1 MKQFDMG
8 IGKIDFNVFTKY
20 LVGDLIDFLNINGN
34 VMKDS
39 LLHFKTYRY

>member
-20 LVGDLIDFLNINGN
+20 LVGCQIDFLNINGT
-34 VMKDS
+34 VMKDTFI
-39 LLHFKTYRY
+39 L

>member
-20 LVGDLIDFLNINGN
+20 LVGYLIDFLNCHERFFI
-34 VMKDS
+34 
-39 LLHFKTYRY
+39 

>member
-20 LVGDLIDFLNINGN
+20 LVGCQIDFLNMNGT
-34 VMKDS
+34 VMKDTFIFIF
-39 LLHFKTYRY
+39 LL